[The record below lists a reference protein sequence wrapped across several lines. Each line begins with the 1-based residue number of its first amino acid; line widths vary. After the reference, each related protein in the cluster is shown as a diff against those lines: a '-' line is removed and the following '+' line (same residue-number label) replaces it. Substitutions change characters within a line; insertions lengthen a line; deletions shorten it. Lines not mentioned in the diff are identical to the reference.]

1 MLHFSKVIEEI
12 YQRKKCEEEDE
23 DKMSVERWHVHLY
36 IFRDY
41 LMGGCHVGE
50 ARLFGGI
57 ISPTVG
63 WLVLL
68 SLLHAMFGVY
78 IYITN
83 ILCKN

>member
-50 ARLFGGI
+50 ARLFGGHYFANRRL
-57 ISPTVG
+57 VG
-63 WLVLL
+63 PAFPIARHVRCI
-68 SLLHAMFGVY
+68 Y
-78 IYITN
+78 IYNKHIV
-83 ILCKN
+83 